1 MLNKE
6 DYEEPRC
13 VLCMNPKS
21 RIPVDRIME
30 KYDKH
35 IEDGELERA
44 ESHLKY
50 WLDEAKSVNDEA
62 GEIVILGEMMGFCR
76 KNGKKEEAF
85 SYAKQAVSK
94 VEKYGF
100 GDSVTGAT
108 AILNAG
114 TVYRTFGENEMSAA
128 LYKNAESIYEK
139 LLDGEDERLGGLYN
153 NFASALAQLDEYD
166 AALDK
171 YNKALAIMGKKENGK
186 LECAITY
193 LNIADLFEKKD
204 GAEAAEEKISDMLD
218 KAYELLTD
226 ESIERNA
233 YFKFVLDK
241 CIPAYDYYG
250 QFLRSEQLK
259 EMLS

>member
-1 MLNKE
+1 
-6 DYEEPRC
+6 
-13 VLCMNPKS
+13 MNPKS

-35 IEDGELERA
+35 IEDGEFERA

-50 WLDEAKSVNDEA
+50 WLDEAKSVGDEA
-62 GEIVILGEMMGFCR
+62 GEIVILGELMGFCR

-85 SYAKQAVSK
+85 AYANSAVSK

-114 TVYRTFGENEMSAA
+114 TVDRTFGENEMSAT
-128 LYKNAESIYEK
+128 LYKNAEAVYEK
-139 LLDGEDERLGGLYN
+139 LLDKSDDRLGGLYN
-153 NFASALAQLDEYD
+153 NFASALTQLGEYD
-166 AALDK
+166 SALDK
-171 YNKALAIMGKKENGK
+171 YNKALAIMSMKENGK

-193 LNIADLFEKKD
+193 LNIADLFEKRY
-204 GAEAAEEKISDMLD
+204 GGEAAEEKISEMLD

-226 ESIERNA
+226 ESIEHNS
-233 YFKFVLDK
+233 YYKFVLDK

-250 QFLRSEQLK
+250 QFMRSELLK
-259 EMLS
+259 GMVS